1 MSEEKVEIKKQKDP
15 TIEIEDTDVTNNEET
30 VSENATEF
38 TEMSLEKLIV
48 KMNQFSE
55 NDNILSISK
64 KAEEVR
70 ATFYQKLKETSKEDT
85 VKEIDEPEEEQKKST
100 LHPLEIEFRK
110 AYNKLKREKAKA
122 RKKKEQE
129 EEENLQIKKQIIEEI
144 DKLTNQEESLKK
156 TFEQFRALQEKW
168 RNTGYVP
175 IAQNNSLW
183 QSYHHHV
190 ELFYDYIKI
199 NNDLRDLDFKRN
211 LEEKT
216 KICEK
221 SEALINEKSLNKMH
235 DNLQELHE
243 HWKDIGPVEK
253 EKREDI
259 WERFQA
265 ATKVIHKK
273 RNDYFLEKKEEAD
286 KKLEAKNDI
295 CKQIEQLTQNPA
307 DTHRKWQNLIVKCRE
322 LEDKWKAVGRLNK
335 KDNKIAWNNLR
346 ESLNHFYQTKNTF
359 YKNRKSDSEKVI
371 QQKVNICEK
380 AEALKD
386 STDWKNT
393 THQLIKLQE
402 DWKKAGYSPKQKT
415 DKIWKRFNSASN
427 TFFNARKKHFKA
439 LDFAKEENLLAKQ
452 KLLKEIEKF
461 NPSED
466 GKSDFEMLSNY
477 SKKWK
482 DCGAVPLKKQKIEKE
497 FETVMNKHFDAIK
510 MNKNEISKEKFK
522 NKITAING
530 NKTKLDKEKSF
541 ILTKIEQQKQIIA
554 QYENNISFFGKSK
567 NNEALKQEV
576 MGKIES
582 AESQL
587 IILKEKLKIIESH

>member
-1 MSEEKVEIKKQKDP
+1 MSVEKVEIKKQEDP
-15 TIEIEDTDVTNNEET
+15 TIEIEDTDVSINEEA

-38 TEMSLEKLIV
+38 TEMSIEKLIV
-48 KMNQFSE
+48 QMNQFSE
-55 NDNILSISK
+55 NDNIFSISK

-70 ATFYQKLKETSKEDT
+70 AIFYQKLKQPSKEDT
-85 VKEIDEPEEEQKKST
+85 VKEIDESEAEKKKPT
-100 LHPLEIEFRK
+100 LHPLEVEFRK
-110 AYNKLKREKAKA
+110 AYNKLKKEKTKA
-122 RKKKEQE
+122 RKKKEQKE
-129 EEENLQIKKQIIEEI
+129 EGNLQIKKQIIEDI

-156 TFEQFRALQEKW
+156 TFEQFRILQEKW
-168 RNTGYVP
+168 RKTGHVP
-175 IAQNNSLW
+175 IAQNSSLW

-221 SEALINEKSLNKMH
+221 AEALINEKSLNKMH

-259 WERFQA
+259 WERFKA

-273 RNDYFLEKKEEAD
+273 RNDYFLEKKEEND
-286 KKLEAKNDI
+286 KKLETKNDI
-295 CKQIEQLTQNPA
+295 CKQIEQLAENPV
-307 DTHRKWQNLIVKCRE
+307 DTHKQWQNLMIKCRE

-335 KDNKIAWNNLR
+335 KENKIAWSNLR
-346 ESLNHFYQTKNTF
+346 ESLNHFYQTKNAF
-359 YKNRKSDSEKVI
+359 YKNRKTNTEKVI
-371 QQKVNICEK
+371 QQKISICEK

-393 THQLIKLQE
+393 TQQLIKLQE
-402 DWKKAGYSPKQKT
+402 EWKKGGYSPKHKT

-439 LDFAKEENLLAKQ
+439 LDGAKEESLLAKQ
-452 KLLKEIEKF
+452 KLLKEIGKF
-461 NPSED
+461 KPSED
-466 GKSDFEMLSNY
+466 GKSDFKELSNY
-477 SKKWK
+477 SRKWK

-497 FETVMNKHFDAIK
+497 FETVMNKHFDTIK
-510 MNKNEISKEKFK
+510 MSKNEISKEKFK
-522 NKITAING
+522 NKITTING

-541 ILTKIEQQKQIIA
+541 ILTKIDQQKQIIA

-567 NNEALKQEV
+567 SNEALKQEV

-582 AESQL
+582 AEGQL
-587 IILKEKLKIIESH
+587 VILKEKLKIIDSH

>member
-1 MSEEKVEIKKQKDP
+1 MSEEKAEIKKQEDP
-15 TIEIEDTDVTNNEET
+15 TVENKTTAVRSDEEPAA
-30 VSENATEF
+30 ENASEHA
-38 TEMSLEKLIV
+38 EMSLEALIEQ
-48 KMNQFSE
+48 MNQYSE
-55 NDNILSISK
+55 SDNIFSISN

-70 ATFYQKLKETSKEDT
+70 AIFYQKLKQISKENT
-85 VKEIDEPEEEQKKST
+85 VKDIWGPEKEKKTST
-100 LHPLEIEFRK
+100 LHPLEVEFRK

-129 EEENLQIKKQIIEEI
+129 EEGNLQIKKQIIEDI
-144 DKLTNQEESLKK
+144 DKLTNQQESLKK

-168 RNTGYVP
+168 RNTGHVP

-221 SEALINEKSLNKMH
+221 AEALINEKSLNKMH

-273 RNDYFLEKKEEAD
+273 RNDYFLEKKEEND
-286 KKLEAKNDI
+286 KKLETKNDL
-295 CKQIEQLTQNPA
+295 CKQIKQLTENPA
-307 DTHRKWQNLIVKCRE
+307 DTHKQWQNLIIKCRA
-322 LEDKWKAVGRLNK
+322 LEDTWKAVGRLNK

-359 YKNRKSDSEKVI
+359 YKNRKSDTEKVI
-371 QQKVNICEK
+371 QQKLSICEK
-380 AEALKD
+380 AEELKD

-393 THQLIKLQE
+393 TQQLIKLQE
-402 DWKKAGYSPKQKT
+402 DWGIAGYSPKQKT

-439 LDFAKEENLLAKQ
+439 LDVSKEKNHLAKQ
-452 KLLKEIEKF
+452 QLLKEIEKF
-461 NPSED
+461 KSSEN

-497 FETVMNKHFDAIK
+497 FETVMNKHLDAIK

-541 ILTKIEQQKQIIA
+541 ILSKIDQQKQIIA

-567 NNEALKQEV
+567 SNEALKQEV

-587 IILKEKLKIIESH
+587 VILKEKLQIIEIH